1 MLLVVSTRYVT
12 YNFVSFDSRS
22 PLLMTSTQVGLR
34 FIGEDIRA
42 LPVKCTMLIVCP
54 FLNFVHY
61 EREYSA
67 VFSR

>member
-1 MLLVVSTRYVT
+1 
-12 YNFVSFDSRS
+12 
-22 PLLMTSTQVGLR
+22 MTSTQVGLR